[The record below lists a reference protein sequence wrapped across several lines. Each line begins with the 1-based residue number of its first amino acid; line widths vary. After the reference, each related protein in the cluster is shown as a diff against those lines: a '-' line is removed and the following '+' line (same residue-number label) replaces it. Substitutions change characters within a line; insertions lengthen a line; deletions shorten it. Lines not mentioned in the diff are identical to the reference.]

1 MQYIKTKEL
10 PPVEVQPGV
19 QMRMVHMT
27 GISMM
32 FTNIA
37 AGREI
42 PEHSHPHEQIVSWLE
57 GRAEITVS
65 GVTYDLHPGDTVL
78 IDPFEPH
85 GTKVLEDSLVLDV
98 FHPAREDYRAL
109 SEARRE

>member
-1 MQYIKTKEL
+1 MRTKEL
-10 PPVEVQPGV
+10 SPIEIQPGV
-19 QMRMVHMT
+19 RMRMLHMT
-27 GISMM
+27 GMSMM
-32 FTNIA
+32 FTNIK
-37 AGREI
+37 AGSGL
-42 PEHSHPHEQIVSWLE
+42 PEHKHPHEQIVSWLE

-85 GTKVLEDSLVLDV
+85 STKVLEDSLVLDV

-109 SEARRE
+109 SEARQQ